1 MTFDPETATFLI
13 AGPVRIH
20 PRVLRA
26 MSMPSVN
33 HRGDYFHG
41 VVAEI
46 RELLPVLF
54 NAKGHQVIV
63 TGSGTAGL
71 EAVYSSLIPKE
82 GRTLALANGNFGDRT
97 NALARRY
104 SSNETTISAPW

>member
-26 MSMPSVN
+26 MSMSSLN

-41 VVAEI
+41 VV
-46 RELLPVLF
+46 
-54 NAKGHQVIV
+54 Q
-63 TGSGTAGL
+63 
-71 EAVYSSLIPKE
+71 
-82 GRTLALANGNFGDRT
+82 
-97 NALARRY
+97 
-104 SSNETTISAPW
+104 